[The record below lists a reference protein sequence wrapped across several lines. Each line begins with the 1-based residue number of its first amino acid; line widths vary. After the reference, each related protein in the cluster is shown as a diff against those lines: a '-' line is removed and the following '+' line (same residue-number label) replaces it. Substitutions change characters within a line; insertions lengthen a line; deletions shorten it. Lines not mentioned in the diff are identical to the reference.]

1 MALKVNN
8 YFKNLGKSVAYAT
21 ADRYKAKH
29 EFAYKTTTGTAK
41 LAKDTIYNVVHYK
54 QTFKRVSDYVKKSQV
69 YDVADFMYKSS
80 IEDIKS
86 GNIYNKSRE
95 DKLMEAS
102 MGGFDDDFD
111 FNFDEDSGDINSA
124 VAMTDGDRALKES
137 IEGTA
142 RASSTAVAM
151 SVLSASKQQIEANKQ
166 STNFMFLQNQRLFGE
181 LNSNV
186 STLGETM
193 SNLLN
198 FNTTVIKTHVDNS
211 TRFYEESSNY
221 QRENNAILKEFIG
234 GSGFDL

>member
-86 GNIYNKSRE
+86 GNIYNKYRE

-102 MGGFDDDFD
+102 HRGF
-111 FNFDEDSGDINSA
+111 
-124 VAMTDGDRALKES
+124 
-137 IEGTA
+137 
-142 RASSTAVAM
+142 
-151 SVLSASKQQIEANKQ
+151 
-166 STNFMFLQNQRLFGE
+166 
-181 LNSNV
+181 
-186 STLGETM
+186 
-193 SNLLN
+193 
-198 FNTTVIKTHVDNS
+198 H
-211 TRFYEESSNY
+211 
-221 QRENNAILKEFIG
+221 
-234 GSGFDL
+234 